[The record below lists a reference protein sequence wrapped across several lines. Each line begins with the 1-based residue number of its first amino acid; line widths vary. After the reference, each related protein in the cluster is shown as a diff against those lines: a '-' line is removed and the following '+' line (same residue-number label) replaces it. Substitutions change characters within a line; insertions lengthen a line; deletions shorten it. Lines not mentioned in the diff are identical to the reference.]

1 MWRRSYT
8 AGARPFR
15 AITALAPHLVAFM
28 PLRGATADS
37 LIPHDLSRE
46 SMQSITFFTDL
57 CSAICQKKLP
67 TEESHNRFP

>member
-1 MWRRSYT
+1 MWHDRRT
-8 AGARPFR
+8 TIPRHHR
-15 AITALAPHLVAFM
+15 AHAPLVAFM
-28 PLRGATADS
+28 PLRGGTADS

>member
-1 MWRRSYT
+1 
-8 AGARPFR
+8 
-15 AITALAPHLVAFM
+15 
-28 PLRGATADS
+28 LRGATADS